1 MKFRHFIL
9 AAIFFV
15 ATYVPVSAATSVQA
29 GINPIE
35 LIPGPGDKDK
45 EKKKKGKDDGE
56 DENKMSRKKHKPAK
70 SARASAKNAKRALK
84 MKETQVQNRAKVR
97 NFFHKTFNTKFGKPV
112 NFRKKRRRNRWKRG
126 R

>member
-15 ATYVPVSAATSVQA
+15 ATYVPASAATSNLDGVAQV
-29 GINPIE
+29 E
-35 LIPGPGDKDK
+35 LIPGPGDKEK
-45 EKKKKGKDDGE
+45 KKKKGKDDGE
-56 DENKMSRKKHKPAK
+56 DENKMSRKKYKPAK
-70 SARASAKNAKRALK
+70 HARTSAKNAKRALK